1 MYSWLLGA
9 VLLLAEATVK
19 KKTLVLT
26 DTSPCTNH
34 WGPQTV
40 SSLDSHIKTQHRQH
54 RLGREG
60 QEDLKWEGVL
70 GATDISATVWQC
82 LSYFQWKTGCWM
94 QAEPIMPEV
103 YHWNKLSLAVKFTL
117 LVNFWGCQNLTAYVT
132 QWWTLTESFRHIA
145 VVLQCLVSLKFLMPH
160 ALHCW

>member
-1 MYSWLLGA
+1 MLPLPSKAGVEDKTNTCRLCADTTRHTTAYHRKLFKQSGFTHQASNLVFHA
-9 VLLLAEATVK
+9 QSACTV
-19 KKTLVLT
+19 
-26 DTSPCTNH
+26 PR
-34 WGPQTV
+34 
-40 SSLDSHIKTQHRQH
+40 IKTQHRQH

-70 GATDISATVWQC
+70 GATDMSATVWQC

-117 LVNFWGCQNLTAYVT
+117 LVNFWGCQNLTAYAT
-132 QWWTLTESFRHIA
+132 QWWTLTDIWLLSCS
-145 VVLQCLVSLKFLMPH
+145 V
-160 ALHCW
+160 